1 MKKLILPALITIAA
15 GASIAFPSKAHS
27 QNFNKCDRTYNIGNP
42 PKTTLAQLTD
52 QEFAQNNQNGC
63 SHTPEKYEIVIYE
76 MGLCTGASSPIGGGS
91 LDRTGCTAT
100 FTNAAGQTVDLA
112 GSASITL
119 DAANATAPAPATYAW
134 GYMVMKNTFG
144 LKGSLATQSTWRTT
158 SNSMASKTAT
168 SNAEFT
174 ETLSNFDEL
183 PTCDADASAN
193 MPPLGTMT
201 AMLTNSNLVK
211 TSTCTDV
218 TRLVGAFSPTTSYT
232 ITPST
237 TALKMT
243 FKVTDNGMMVIP
255 NPQAPYGV
263 AQFGSGPFQMDITVV
278 E

>member
-1 MKKLILPALITIAA
+1 MKKIILPALITIAA
-15 GASIAFPSKAHS
+15 GASIAFPSKVHS
-27 QNFNKCDRTYNIGNP
+27 SAFDKCDRDYNG
-42 PKTTLAQLTD
+42 KTLAQLTNL
-52 QEFAQNNQNGC
+52 EFAQNNQNGC
-63 SHTPEKYEIVIYE
+63 SHTPDKYEIVIYE
-76 MGLCTGASSPIGGGS
+76 MGLCTGNSSPIGGGT

-100 FTNAAGQTVDLA
+100 FANAAGQTVDLA

-119 DAANATAPAPATYAW
+119 DSASATAPSPATYKW

-168 SNAEFT
+168 SNVEFT

-183 PTCDADASAN
+183 PTCDADASAD

-211 TSTCTDV
+211 TTTCTDV